1 MFAAKGAIG
10 IFTAKANPRPG
21 AFLSVSILRHSGFEG
36 LIALSGLNADHSAAS
51 SVPFEDILDFPFSKR
66 AVFIAVYKMVPSR
79 IM

>member
-1 MFAAKGAIG
+1 MFAVTGEIG

-21 AFLSVSILRHSGFEG
+21 AYLSVSILRRSGFDG
-36 LIALSGLNADHSAAS
+36 LIALSGLNADHSAAFS
-51 SVPFEDILDFPFSKR
+51 APFEDILDFPFSKR

>member
-1 MFAAKGAIG
+1 MFAVKGAIG

-21 AFLSVSILRHSGFEG
+21 AFLSVSILPRSGFDG

-51 SVPFEDILDFPFSKR
+51 SVRFEDILDFPFSKR